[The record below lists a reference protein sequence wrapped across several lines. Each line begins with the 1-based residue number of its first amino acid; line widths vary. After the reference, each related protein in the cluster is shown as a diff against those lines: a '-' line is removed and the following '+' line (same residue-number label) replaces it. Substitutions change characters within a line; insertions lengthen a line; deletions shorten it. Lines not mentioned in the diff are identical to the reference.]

1 MTQVAEY
8 AKCQGLMESIADICQ
23 LKIQKEKV
31 GKYPGLAEKSK
42 SRCKVERQ
50 ATKEKHQ

>member
-1 MTQVAEY
+1 
-8 AKCQGLMESIADICQ
+8 MESIGDICQ
-23 LKIQKEKV
+23 LKIQKEKA

-50 ATKEKHQ
+50 ATKEKHQEKEDILELMSPD